1 MQEYKARP
9 RERAEELLEG
19 YVLEHGLQAGDR
31 LPAERELSQ
40 LWGLS
45 RATLRTAMDRLER
58 DGLLYSR
65 EGSGNY
71 VAPPKYNRDLR
82 GLLSMSQAAAVQ
94 GLTVSTQMLEGKAME
109 CGKDLARRFG
119 RMLGAPVYKIA
130 RLRLVN
136 GAPLMLETSF
146 IPAELAPGLTGK
158 ELERRSLFAV
168 LEEDFGLQP
177 EQGDEKVGITYAT
190 AGEEELMGVREGA
203 PLFWI
208 VSQTY
213 DPQGR
218 LIEYCR
224 AVARP
229 DRMRLTTVLERQS
242 EEADEHEA

>member
-1 MQEYKARP
+1 
-9 RERAEELLEG
+9 
-19 YVLEHGLQAGDR
+19 
-31 LPAERELSQ
+31 
-40 LWGLS
+40 
-45 RATLRTAMDRLER
+45 
-58 DGLLYSR
+58 
-65 EGSGNY
+65 
-71 VAPPKYNRDLR
+71 
-82 GLLSMSQAAAVQ
+82 
-94 GLTVSTQMLEGKAME
+94 ME

-190 AGEEELMGVREGA
+190 AGEAELMGVREGA

>member
-82 GLLSMSQAAAVQ
+82 GLLSMSQAAAV
-94 GLTVSTQMLEGKAME
+94 
-109 CGKDLARRFG
+109 GKDLARRFG

-190 AGEEELMGVREGA
+190 AGEAELMGVREGA

-242 EEADEHEA
+242 EEADGHEA

>member
-94 GLTVSTQMLEGKAME
+94 GLAVSTQMLEGKAME

-158 ELERRSLFAV
+158 ELERRLDEVHITANKNAV
-168 LEEDFGLQP
+168 PDDPEKPFVTSGIRVGTPAVTTRGL
-177 EQGDEKVGITYAT
+177 
-190 AGEEELMGVREGA
+190 R
-203 PLFWI
+203 
-208 VSQTY
+208 
-213 DPQGR
+213 
-218 LIEYCR
+218 
-224 AVARP
+224 
-229 DRMRLTTVLERQS
+229 
-242 EEADEHEA
+242 EADMTLIARCIVQAATDFEEQADSIRETVNGICARYPLYE

>member
-1 MQEYKARP
+1 MP
-9 RERAEELLEG
+9 
-19 YVLEHGLQAGDR
+19 
-31 LPAERELSQ
+31 LPI
-40 LWGLS
+40 
-45 RATLRTAMDRLER
+45 
-58 DGLLYSR
+58 
-65 EGSGNY
+65 
-71 VAPPKYNRDLR
+71 LR

-190 AGEEELMGVREGA
+190 AGEAELMGVREGA

>member
-1 MQEYKARP
+1 MQEYRARP

-19 YVLEHGLQAGDR
+19 YLLEHRLKPGDR
-31 LPAERELSQ
+31 LPPERELSQ

-45 RATLRTAMDRLER
+45 RSTLRTAIAHMEQ

-71 VAPPKYNRDLR
+71 IAAPKYNRDLR
-82 GLLSMSQAAAVQ
+82 GLLSMSQAAAAQ
-94 GLTVSTQMLEGKAME
+94 GLRVETRLLDIKRME

-119 RMLGAPVYKIA
+119 RMLGAPVYKVA
-130 RLRLVN
+130 RLRCVDA
-136 GAPLMLETSF
+136 APLMLETAF
-146 IPAELAPGLTGK
+146 IPAELAEGLEYK
-158 ELERRSLFAV
+158 ELERRPLFSV
-168 LEEDFGLQP
+168 LEEDYGLVP

-190 AGEEELMGVREGA
+190 AGEAELMGVAEES

-213 DPQGR
+213 DRQAG

-229 DRMRLTTVLERQS
+229 DRMRLTTVLERQG
-242 EEADEHEA
+242 EEEDIHET

>member
-1 MQEYKARP
+1 MQAYKARP

-19 YVLEHGLQAGDR
+19 YLLEHRLEPGDR
-31 LPAERELSQ
+31 LPPERELSRM
-40 LWGLS
+40 WGVS
-45 RATLRTAMDRLER
+45 RSTLRAAIARMER
-58 DGLLYSR
+58 DGLLCTR

-94 GLTVSTQMLEGKAME
+94 GLTVDTRLLSIKRME

-119 RMLGAPVYKIA
+119 RMLGAPVYKVA
-130 RLRLVN
+130 RLRSVK
-136 GAPLMLETSF
+136 GEPLMLETAF
-146 IPAELAPGLTGK
+146 IPAELAEGLEHK
-158 ELERRSLFAV
+158 ELERHSLFSV
-168 LEEDFGLQP
+168 LEKDYGLVP

-190 AGEEELMGVREGA
+190 ADEAELMGIREEA

-213 DPQGR
+213 DQQGE

-229 DRMRLTTVLERQS
+229 DRIRLTTVLERQS
-242 EEADEHEA
+242 EEETARET

>member
-1 MQEYKARP
+1 MQAYKARP
-9 RERAEELLEG
+9 REQAEELLEG
-19 YVLEHGLQAGDR
+19 YLLEHALKEGDR
-31 LPAERELSQ
+31 LPPERELSRM
-40 LWGLS
+40 WGLS
-45 RATLRTAMDRLER
+45 RATLRTAIARLER

-71 VAPPKYNRDLR
+71 VSPPKYNRDLR

-94 GLTVSTQMLEGKAME
+94 GLTVTSRMLEFKPME

-119 RMLGAPVYKIA
+119 RMLGAPVYKLA
-130 RLRLVN
+130 RLRTVS
-136 GAPLMLETSF
+136 GIPLMLETSF
-146 IPAELAPGLTGK
+146 IPADLAPGLEHK

-190 AGEEELMGVREGA
+190 AGEAELMGVKEGA

-213 DPQGR
+213 DRAGR

-229 DRMRLTTVLERQS
+229 DRLRLSTVLERQS
-242 EEADEHEA
+242 EEADGHEA

>member
-19 YVLEHGLQAGDR
+19 YLLAHRLEPGDR
-31 LPAERELSQ
+31 LPPERELSQ
-40 LWGLS
+40 MWELS
-45 RATLRTAMDRLER
+45 RSTLRTAIAGLER
-58 DGLLYSR
+58 DGLLYTR

-82 GLLSMSQAAAVQ
+82 GLLSMSQAAAAQ
-94 GLTVSTQMLEGKAME
+94 GVAVSTRLLEFKRME
-109 CGKDLARRFG
+109 CDKDLARRFG
-119 RMLGAPVYKIA
+119 QMLGAPVYKVT
-130 RLRLVN
+130 RLRSAD
-136 GAPLMLETSF
+136 GEPLMLETAY
-146 IPAELAPGLTGK
+146 IPADLAPGLEYK
-158 ELERRSLFAV
+158 ELEHHSLFAV
-168 LEEDFGLQP
+168 LERDYGLQP

-190 AGEEELMGVREGA
+190 AGESELMGVKEGA

-213 DPQGR
+213 DQKAE

-229 DRMRLTTVLERQS
+229 DRMRLSTVLERQS
-242 EEADEHEA
+242 EEAAAHEA